1 MSALDVEYAPAEL
14 RDRFLNA
21 LDAQDQA
28 LCSRLACDLTSSS
41 NPLPGMACEQLG
53 LPIGSTYGSAA
64 RRILGLPDEHRTD
77 EHRSAQVRSDPQ

>member
-1 MSALDVEYAPAEL
+1 MNASDLDYAPADL

-28 LCSRLACDLTSSS
+28 LCNRLATDLTSCI

-64 RRILGLPDEHRTD
+64 RRILGLPETQPNPDARALTG
-77 EHRSAQVRSDPQ
+77 

>member
-1 MSALDVEYAPAEL
+1 MNAPDVEFAPADL

-28 LCSRLACDLTSSS
+28 LCTRLSTDLIRCI
-41 NPLPGMACEQLG
+41 NPLPGLACEQLG

-64 RRILGLPDEHRTD
+64 RRILGRPEIEANPDARVPRD
-77 EHRSAQVRSDPQ
+77 